1 MNPDRRNAPTDVYL
15 PNGPSMTAANPTRRS
30 LVLLP
35 VLAAALMSTA
45 CAPLMVGGAM
55 VGGALMATD
64 RRTSGTQVEDQG
76 IELKGGARVREQF
89 GSRVHVNVNSYNR
102 LVLLTGEVPSE
113 ADRVAVERAV
123 AQVEN
128 VSRVLNELAI
138 AGNSSLTSR
147 SNDVALASKIKL
159 SLIDARDLIS
169 NAFYVV
175 VERGTVYLMGRVT
188 EREASRAS
196 EIIRGISGV
205 QRVVR
210 AFEVISEEEL
220 ARITPK
226 PAPTK

>member
-1 MNPDRRNAPTDVYL
+1 
-15 PNGPSMTAANPTRRS
+15 MTATPTRRS

-76 IELKGGARVREQF
+76 IELKASARLREQF

-113 ADRVAVERAV
+113 ADRAAVERAV

-128 VSRVLNELAI
+128 VNRVLNELAI
-138 AGNSSLTSR
+138 AGHSSLTSR

-196 EIIRGISGV
+196 EIVRGISGV

>member
-1 MNPDRRNAPTDVYL
+1 
-15 PNGPSMTAANPTRRS
+15 MTATPTRRS

-76 IELKGGARVREQF
+76 IELKASARLREQF

-113 ADRVAVERAV
+113 ADRAAVERTV

-196 EIIRGISGV
+196 EIVRGISGV

-226 PAPTK
+226 PAK

>member
-1 MNPDRRNAPTDVYL
+1 
-15 PNGPSMTAANPTRRS
+15 MTATPTRRS

-76 IELKGGARVREQF
+76 IELKASARLREQF

-113 ADRVAVERAV
+113 ADRAAVERTV

-147 SNDVALASKIKL
+147 SNDLALASKIKL

-196 EIIRGISGV
+196 DIVRGISGV

>member
-1 MNPDRRNAPTDVYL
+1 
-15 PNGPSMTAANPTRRS
+15 MTATPTRRS

-76 IELKGGARVREQF
+76 IELKANARLREQF
-89 GSRVHVNVNSYNR
+89 G
-102 LVLLTGEVPSE
+102 
-113 ADRVAVERAV
+113 
-123 AQVEN
+123 
-128 VSRVLNELAI
+128 SRVLNELAI
-138 AGNSSLTSR
+138 AGHSSLTSR

-175 VERGTVYLMGRVT
+175 VERGTVYVMGRVT
-188 EREASRAS
+188 EREATRAS

>member
-1 MNPDRRNAPTDVYL
+1 
-15 PNGPSMTAANPTRRS
+15 MTATPTRRRP

-35 VLAAALMSTA
+35 VLAAALMTTA
-45 CAPLMVGGAM
+45 CAPLVVGGAM

-64 RRTSGTQVEDQG
+64 RRTSGTQVEDEG
-76 IELKGGARVREQF
+76 IELKASARLREQF

-113 ADRVAVERAV
+113 ADRAAVERTV

-128 VSRVLNELAI
+128 VNRVLNELAI
-138 AGNSSLTSR
+138 AGSSSLTSR

-175 VERGTVYLMGRVT
+175 VERGTVYVMGRVT
-188 EREASRAS
+188 EREATRAS

-226 PAPTK
+226 QPKP

>member
-1 MNPDRRNAPTDVYL
+1 
-15 PNGPSMTAANPTRRS
+15 
-30 LVLLP
+30 LLP

-113 ADRVAVERAV
+113 ADRAAVERAV

-175 VERGTVYLMGRVT
+175 VERGTVYVMGRVT

>member
-1 MNPDRRNAPTDVYL
+1 
-15 PNGPSMTAANPTRRS
+15 
-30 LVLLP
+30 LLP

>member
-1 MNPDRRNAPTDVYL
+1 
-15 PNGPSMTAANPTRRS
+15 MTATPTRRS

-76 IELKGGARVREQF
+76 IELKASARLREQF

-113 ADRVAVERAV
+113 ADRAAVERAV

-138 AGNSSLTSR
+138 AGHSSLTSR

-196 EIIRGISGV
+196 EIVRGISGV

-226 PAPTK
+226 PAK

>member
-1 MNPDRRNAPTDVYL
+1 
-15 PNGPSMTAANPTRRS
+15 MTATPTRRS

-76 IELKGGARVREQF
+76 IELKASARLREQF
-89 GSRVHVNVNSYNR
+89 GSRIHVNVNSYNR

-113 ADRVAVERAV
+113 ADRAAVERAV

-138 AGNSSLTSR
+138 AGHSSLTSR

-196 EIIRGISGV
+196 DIVRGISGV

>member
-1 MNPDRRNAPTDVYL
+1 
-15 PNGPSMTAANPTRRS
+15 MTAANPTRRS

>member
-1 MNPDRRNAPTDVYL
+1 
-15 PNGPSMTAANPTRRS
+15 MTATPTRRS

-35 VLAAALMSTA
+35 VLAAALLSTA
-45 CAPLMVGGAM
+45 CAPLVVGGAM

-76 IELKGGARVREQF
+76 IELKANARLREQF
-89 GSRVHVNVNSYNR
+89 GSRVHINVNSYNR

-113 ADRVAVERAV
+113 ADRAAAERTV

-175 VERGTVYLMGRVT
+175 VERGTVYVMGRVT
-188 EREASRAS
+188 EREATRAS

-226 PAPTK
+226 PAK

>member
-1 MNPDRRNAPTDVYL
+1 
-15 PNGPSMTAANPTRRS
+15 MTATPTRRS

-76 IELKGGARVREQF
+76 IELKASARVREQF

-113 ADRVAVERAV
+113 ADRAAVERAV

-175 VERGTVYLMGRVT
+175 VERGTVYVMGRVT
-188 EREASRAS
+188 EREATRAS

>member
-1 MNPDRRNAPTDVYL
+1 
-15 PNGPSMTAANPTRRS
+15 MTATPTRRS

-76 IELKGGARVREQF
+76 IELKASARLREQF

-113 ADRVAVERAV
+113 ADRAAVERAV

-138 AGNSSLTSR
+138 AGHSSLTSR

-196 EIIRGISGV
+196 EIVRGISGV

-226 PAPTK
+226 PTK

>member
-1 MNPDRRNAPTDVYL
+1 
-15 PNGPSMTAANPTRRS
+15 MTATPTRRS

-76 IELKGGARVREQF
+76 IELKANARLREQF
-89 GSRVHVNVNSYNR
+89 GSRVHINVNSYNR

-113 ADRVAVERAV
+113 ADRAAAERTV

-175 VERGTVYLMGRVT
+175 VERGTVYVMGRVT
-188 EREASRAS
+188 EREATRAS

>member
-1 MNPDRRNAPTDVYL
+1 MSI
-15 PNGPSMTAANPTRRS
+15 PSKPRS
-30 LVLLP
+30 LVLLT
-35 VLAAALMSTA
+35 VLAASLLGSA
-45 CAPLMVGGAM
+45 CAPLVVGGAM
-55 VGGALMATD
+55 VGSALMVTD
-64 RRTSGTQVEDQG
+64 RRTSGTQVEDEG
-76 IELKGGARVREQF
+76 IEFKAGARLREQF
-89 GSRVHVNVNSYNR
+89 GSRIHVNVNSYNR
-102 LVLLTGEVPSE
+102 VALLTGEVPSE
-113 ADRVAVERAV
+113 ADRAAVERTV

-128 VSRVLNELAI
+128 VNRVLNELAI
-138 AGNSSLTSR
+138 AGSSSLTSR

-196 EIIRGISGV
+196 EIARGVSGV
-205 QRVVR
+205 QKVVR

-226 PAPTK
+226 PKE

>member
-1 MNPDRRNAPTDVYL
+1 
-15 PNGPSMTAANPTRRS
+15 MTAATPTRRS

-113 ADRVAVERAV
+113 ADRAAVERAV

-175 VERGTVYLMGRVT
+175 VERGTVYVMGRVT